1 MPKVPIYN
9 QPQVQAQG
17 IPGGVRGLTA
27 SQGAKVLGLVGQG
40 AQVAVSEYQKAQ
52 DEASTT
58 QAQDALNQVAKSDLD
73 ALAAYKVKEG
83 KDAIGGTGSLLEERK
98 KLAEQRA
105 VNLKG
110 AALEKFKAGLDRSE
124 IGFKSTALN
133 HETNEVMKFNKTTR
147 EGTYSS
153 INQTSASDPL
163 NTVLLSEQRAKHD
176 AQLKDELDKTGLEG
190 PEAAEAA
197 AMLKVSRDTALHA
210 SVLGARL
217 SRPGGAAAAKQ
228 YFDEI
233 KHEMAA
239 PHRAKYQELIDAD
252 VRHDSVNTAVDS
264 VWGMPGYSYSE
275 KAALLR
281 DEFKGDKEAETEA
294 LQGLKAR
301 DSEAKQVESESNG
314 KIWDMRYG
322 YSGNRPM
329 SPAEIRKTAA
339 WRDELTGEQR
349 RHFEKEFLA
358 DARAARAEARAAKA
372 DDDDDLGKAGAFYDL
387 MSRPD
392 ELGRMSQL
400 ELVSHTKA
408 YGPKYTKMLMGQQ
421 AAIKAGYGKL
431 EDVKLGP
438 SVSAIMDQYGLAMV
452 GDKKDK
458 EKTKVLRGKFI
469 ETYIAS
475 VRDARDKN
483 KGHIG
488 GTAEDEIAVNLLKQ
502 YQIRKENSFWS
513 DTVEKKFSFE
523 IDDPQTLDVEDPASL
538 DRKIV
543 LGLKA
548 AGEPIN
554 DKSVATA
561 KALLLKQKAKSG
573 VKSSVSNYGRE
584 STR

>member
-1 MPKVPIYN
+1 MPKVPVYN
-9 QPQVQAQG
+9 QPTVQAAPLRVG
-17 IPGGVRGLTA
+17 NSPMIESGLA
-27 SQGAKVLGLVGQG
+27 KGLAVGSQF
-40 AQVAVSEYQKAQ
+40 AQIVVNEYQKAQ
-52 DEASTT
+52 DEASTS
-58 QAQDALNQVAKSDLD
+58 QAQAALSQVASSDLD
-73 ALAAYKVKEG
+73 AQASYRVKEG

-98 KLAEQRA
+98 KRAEQIA

-110 AALEKFKAGLDRSE
+110 AALKKFKAGLDRSE

-217 SRPGGAAAAKQ
+217 SKPGGAASAKQ
-228 YFDEI
+228 YFDEV

-252 VRHDSVNTAVDS
+252 VRHDSVNMAVDS
-264 VWGMPGYSYSE
+264 VWEMSGYNYSE

-294 LQGLKAR
+294 LQSLRAR

-322 YSGNRPM
+322 YSGNKPM

-349 RHFEKEFLA
+349 RHFEKEFLS
-358 DARAARAEARAAKA
+358 DARAARAESRAAKA
-372 DDDDDLGKAGAFYDL
+372 DVSDEVSIGQHAAFYGFLERPEELASMTHAQIAAHTKDLGPELTKKLMAHNTNLKLGA
-387 MSRPD
+387 
-392 ELGRMSQL
+392 
-400 ELVSHTKA
+400 
-408 YGPKYTKMLMGQQ
+408 
-421 AAIKAGYGKL
+421 GKL
-431 EDVKLGP
+431 ENVKIDMTEMK
-438 SVSAIMDQYGLAMV
+438 AYMDEYGLTVKGPKDDAGKARRGQFLDAYTETV
-452 GDKKDK
+452 QKARKDK
-458 EKTKVLRGKFI
+458 G
-469 ETYIAS
+469 
-475 VRDARDKN
+475 
-483 KGHIG
+483 GHIG
-488 GTAEDEIAVNLLKQ
+488 DVEEAKIAKSLLTKYRIREERWGPDKVED
-502 YQIRKENSFWS
+502 
-513 DTVEKKFSFE
+513 KFAFE
-523 IDDPQTLDVEDPASL
+523 VDDPSKLDLEHPVSAQ
-538 DRKIV
+538 RRAV
-543 LGLKA
+543 LYLKEQGL
-548 AGEPIN
+548 PIN
-554 DKSVATA
+554 DKTVASATA
-561 KALLLKQKAKSG
+561 ELLKPKPKAPSRPSPILPNRG
-573 VKSSVSNYGRE
+573 SAQ
-584 STR
+584 